1 MLLTLDEIKT
11 ARRDDQLPD
20 GGFPPD
26 PARDRF
32 LTMLERAAH
41 RHIEAITGR
50 KLFAPGTAE
59 APLPDPLPD
68 NALVLD
74 GEQGEDIRL
83 AMLLALGH
91 WDDNREAVNVGNI
104 TTALPLGFAQL
115 VSPYRWFSL

>member
-20 GGFPPD
+20 GTFPPD

-41 RHIEAITGR
+41 RHAETITGR
-50 KLFAPGTAE
+50 KLFAPGTTE
-59 APLPDPLPD
+59 KPLPDPLPA

-74 GEQGEDIRL
+74 GDAGEDIRFAL
-83 AMLLALGH
+83 LLAIGH

-104 TTALPLGFAQL
+104 TTELPLGFAAL
-115 VSPYRWFSL
+115 VGPHEFYRL